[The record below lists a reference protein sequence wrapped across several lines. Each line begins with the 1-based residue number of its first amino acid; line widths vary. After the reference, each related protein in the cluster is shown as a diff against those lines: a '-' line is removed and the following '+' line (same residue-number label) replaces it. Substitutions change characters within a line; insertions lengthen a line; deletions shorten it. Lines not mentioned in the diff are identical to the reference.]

1 MRFPLYA
8 RGIVQV
14 SLWCALATLL
24 ASPGVGQEVPDTT
37 AGEAQTQPAATTP
50 PVVPQP
56 TLSLAELQ
64 LLLKQAQE
72 APDLAEEAKAR
83 AVNSLTQA
91 VQQLEV
97 AEQWAAKAAE
107 FEAERRKAP
116 ETLQAIQAELATPP
130 SEPQPEV
137 PADAS
142 RADLEQQLRQA
153 QGDLEAERKTQADW
167 ERERDRRTAR
177 RREVPDLLTAA
188 RTRLQALAEASAA
201 PEAEQP
207 ATVRL
212 AQQALNQAR
221 RLAIEREIE
230 GYNAELLSYDGRR
243 DLLQARLD
251 RAARRV
257 AYAEKLAG
265 ALQRLVQERAQQE
278 SEAALRE
285 AREQLKR
292 AHPAIK
298 PLAEARESLALRV
311 REVQAESKQAGEQ
324 LAEMEALL
332 AQLSQDF
339 DKIVRRV
346 NATGLT
352 NAIGQL
358 LRRHRGSLPSLRP
371 FERNL
376 RLRRDRIGAVQ
387 LAMME
392 LEDRRAELLN
402 ADALVADIVRSSA
415 AAASAEQQDMIR
427 QTAQE
432 TIVALRADIGSLVRE
447 YDRLFDRLVDLDSR
461 EVELVK
467 TVQRFEE
474 YVNAKIL
481 WTKSAALPS
490 QMAYGRVREASAWL
504 LDPAGWV
511 AVIGSVGGT
520 WRASPV
526 PTLVGLV
533 ALAALWLASPRLLR
547 RVRETGEGPVR
558 PSQDSMGRTIAVLLA
573 TAALSVRWPATLWF
587 AAWLSASPYDAT
599 DFSRVVAAGLRGS
612 ALIVLT
618 LESLR
623 QLTRGS
629 GLAER
634 HFRWNVRALRL
645 VNRNLAW
652 LTAVLV
658 PTYFIFT
665 TLEAH
670 TSEGAKESL
679 GRLAFL
685 VAFLAIALFAQRVL
699 KPAGP
704 VLGPILQRRPGSWL
718 YRLRHVWYLLGLAL
732 PVALVIAALLGY
744 FYTALYLG
752 MRVIETVWL
761 LLGLIVLRALVERWL
776 LLHTRRRAITEAR
789 ERLAQRREQ
798 KEGESSGLVEP
809 EALVPPDDK
818 LDLASINK
826 QTLQL
831 VRVAL
836 IVVGVGVLWGIWAQA
851 LPALGMLREM
861 RPLWTV
867 TQQVSRAVQLPDGGT
882 RLEEFTED
890 VPITVADLGLAGL
903 IALITVVA
911 VRNVPGLL
919 EITILQR
926 LPMDAGGRFAAT
938 AVARYVLTVV
948 GVVVAF
954 GQLGVGWSKVQWLV
968 AAMTVGLGFGLQEIF
983 ANLVSGL
990 MLLFERPIR
999 IGDTVTV
1006 GDTSG
1011 TVARIRTRAT
1021 TIVGWDRKELI
1032 VPNKEFITGRVMN
1045 WTLSDSVLRLV
1056 VPVGIAYGS
1065 DTRLAREVLMRVAQS
1080 GQHVLREPAPRVL
1093 FMGFGESALNFEVRV
1108 YVGALD
1114 CYLSTLDDINTAIDD
1129 EFRRAGIE
1137 IAFPQ
1142 RDIHVRSIQGALPIF
1157 DPPAEQ
1163 SARGDA

>member
-8 RGIVQV
+8 RGVVRI
-14 SLWCALATLL
+14 SLLGALAILL
-24 ASPGVGQEVPDTT
+24 SSAGFGQEVPATP
-37 AGEAQTQPAATTP
+37 AGEAQTQPAETTP

-56 TLSLAELQ
+56 TLSVVELQ
-64 LLLKQAQE
+64 LLLKQAQD
-72 APDLAEEAKAR
+72 ASDLTEEARAK
-83 AVNSLTQA
+83 AVNSYTQA
-91 VQQLEV
+91 IQQLEV

-130 SEPQPEV
+130 DEPTPEAL
-137 PADAS
+137 ADAS

-153 QGDLEAERKTQADW
+153 QSDLEAERKTLADW

-188 RTRLQALAEASAA
+188 RARLQALTEAPAA

-207 ATVRL
+207 AAVRL

-230 GYNAELLSYDGRR
+230 AHNGELLSYDGRR

-265 ALQRLVQERAQQE
+265 ALQKLVQERARQE
-278 SEAALRE
+278 SEAALRD

-311 REVQAESKQAGEQ
+311 REVQAESKQADEQ
-324 LAEMEALL
+324 LAETEALL

-376 RLRRDRIGAVQ
+376 RLRRDRISAVQ

-392 LEDRRAELLN
+392 LQDRRAELLN

-415 AAASAEQQDMIR
+415 ADASAEQQDMIR
-427 QTAQE
+427 QTAKE
-432 TIVALRADIGSLVRE
+432 TIVALRADMGSLVRE
-447 YDRLFDRLVDLDSR
+447 YDRLFDRLVDLDSK

-474 YVNAKIL
+474 YVNRKIL
-481 WTKSAALPS
+481 WIKSGSLPS
-490 QMAYGRVREASAWL
+490 PADYTRGREALAWL
-504 LDPAGWV
+504 LDPAGWGEV
-511 AVIGSVGGT
+511 FGSAGGT
-520 WRASPV
+520 FRASPA
-526 PTLVGLV
+526 PTLAGLIV
-533 ALAALWLASPRLLR
+533 LAALWLASPRLLR
-547 RVRETGEGPVR
+547 RVRETGASPAR
-558 PSQDSMGRTIAVLLA
+558 STQDSMGRTIAVLLA
-573 TAALSVRWPATLWF
+573 TAALAIRWPATLWL
-587 AAWLSASPYDAT
+587 AAWLCASPYDAS
-599 DFSRVVAAGLRGS
+599 DFSKVVAAGLKGT
-612 ALIVLT
+612 AFIVLT
-618 LESLR
+618 LEWLR
-623 QLTRGS
+623 QLARGN

-634 HFRWNVRALRL
+634 HFRWNARALRL
-645 VNRNLAW
+645 VNRHLAW
-652 LTAVLV
+652 LAAVLV
-658 PTYFIFT
+658 PASFVFA

-670 TSEGAKESL
+670 TSESAKESL
-679 GRLAFL
+679 GRLAFV
-685 VAFLAIALFAQRVL
+685 VAFLAVALFVQRVL

-704 VLGPILQRRPGSWL
+704 VLGPVLQRRPDSWL
-718 YRLRHVWYLLGLAL
+718 YRLRHMWYLLALAL
-732 PVALVIAALLGY
+732 PVALVSAALLGF

-761 LLGLIVLRALVERWL
+761 LLGLIMLRALVQRWL
-776 LLHTRRRAITEAR
+776 LLQTRRRAIAEAR
-789 ERLAQRREQ
+789 ERLAQRRAQ
-798 KEGESSGLVEP
+798 KEVESSGPVEP
-809 EALVPPDDK
+809 EAIVPPDDK

-831 VRVAL
+831 VRVTL
-836 IVVGVGVLWGIWAQA
+836 IVIGVGVAWGIWAQA
-851 LPALGMLREM
+851 LPALGMLREI

-882 RLEEFTED
+882 RLEELTEE
-890 VPITVADLGLAGL
+890 VPITVADVGLAGL
-903 IALITVVA
+903 IALVTIVA

-926 LPMDAGGRFAAT
+926 LPMDAGGRFAVT
-938 AVARYVLTVV
+938 AVTRYVITVV

-1006 GDTSG
+1006 GDVSG
-1011 TVARIRTRAT
+1011 TVTCIRTRAT

-1032 VPNKEFITGRVMN
+1032 VPNKEFVTGRVVN
-1045 WTLSDSVLRLV
+1045 WTLSDTVLRLV

-1065 DTRLAREVLMRVAQS
+1065 NTRLAREVLMRVAQS
-1080 GQHVLREPAPRVL
+1080 HPHVLPEPAPRVL
-1093 FMGFGESALNFEVRV
+1093 FLGFGDSALNFEVRI
-1108 YVGALD
+1108 YIGTLD
-1114 CYLSTLDDINTAIDD
+1114 HFLATLDDLHTAIDD

-1142 RDIHVRSIQGALPIF
+1142 RGIHVRSIRGTLPIVN
-1157 DPPAEQ
+1157 PPAEQ
-1163 SARGDA
+1163 GARTEA